1 MRCKV
6 LRLFDNTLTVDDK
19 YSLLSRDNSMQTI
32 QMHLSEKQKTFPVFF
47 CAFFKSTSN
56 FEDFPKKFTFIAY
69 ELSKLQAPKN
79 VVREMSKKYRLR

>member
-1 MRCKV
+1 
-6 LRLFDNTLTVDDK
+6 
-19 YSLLSRDNSMQTI
+19 MQTI

-79 VVREMSKKYRLR
+79 VVREMSKKYRLRWPIDRQHGQRAETLIQS